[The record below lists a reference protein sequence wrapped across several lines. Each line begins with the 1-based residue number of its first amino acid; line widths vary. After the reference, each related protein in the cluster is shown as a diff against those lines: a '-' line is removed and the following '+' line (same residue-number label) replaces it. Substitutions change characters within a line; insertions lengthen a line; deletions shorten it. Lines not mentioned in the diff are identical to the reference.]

1 MQHDPAQRVAHRRQ
15 PPGHCGEGHHRAPRE
30 APDRVA
36 AGNLGQHWAPR
47 RVVVQNSDAER
58 PECHPCDVDHQVGV
72 DYLTGVGH
80 RCAWPHRAFRL
91 VEASV
96 SKCARLRTRRVSG
109 QNVRHP
115 ASDDHSMRRR
125 RRPHRNAWDGDVQGG
140 VPGVF
145 YPRRH
150 ALAFWVGRCL
160 SWLSLLTQNGHPW
173 GWPFHKEVRR
183 CPTLPRGHPRS
194 TIGAEGLSFRVRNVT
209 GRFPFAMA
217 AETLLIF
224 QSEDYQPQLVIDRF
238 STVNREPQS
247 GREHHSCGVKL
258 SAY

>member
-1 MQHDPAQRVAHRRQ
+1 MSPAAARAVGPARPIGALRLAGLSVSCRSSAWKGGPLNPPRVYDQNDRR
-15 PPGHCGEGHHRAPRE
+15 PCRGRSLDAPAAPSATGTRGAGTCRARS
-30 APDRVA
+30 
-36 AGNLGQHWAPR
+36 LGFSAPR
-47 RVVVQNSDAER
+47 RDA
-58 PECHPCDVDHQVGV
+58 
-72 DYLTGVGH
+72 
-80 RCAWPHRAFRL
+80 W
-91 VEASV
+91 
-96 SKCARLRTRRVSG
+96 
-109 QNVRHP
+109 
-115 ASDDHSMRRR
+115 
-125 RRPHRNAWDGDVQGG
+125 
-140 VPGVF
+140 
-145 YPRRH
+145 
-150 ALAFWVGRCL
+150 AFWVGRCL

-224 QSEDYQPQLVIDRF
+224 QSEDHQPQLVIDRF